1 MIEAPGSKDNQPISC
16 SDIPESIPIE
26 EDISWDLG
34 HQFGPIIGSTLHFHT
49 PRAAIA
55 WDVPSGK
62 CRTLMKS
69 LMSANDLFFRY
80 AALQDGETFQLRA
93 ALSQQSTDK
102 NSSNSAVIE
111 VKSQSGR
118 IVYDS
123 GERPIGSFVGAELI
137 AMGDELFLMV
147 YLDAETGNGS
157 ILVQRIQ

>member
-1 MIEAPGSKDNQPISC
+1 
-16 SDIPESIPIE
+16 
-26 EDISWDLG
+26 
-34 HQFGPIIGSTLHFHT
+34 
-49 PRAAIA
+49 
-55 WDVPSGK
+55 
-62 CRTLMKS
+62 